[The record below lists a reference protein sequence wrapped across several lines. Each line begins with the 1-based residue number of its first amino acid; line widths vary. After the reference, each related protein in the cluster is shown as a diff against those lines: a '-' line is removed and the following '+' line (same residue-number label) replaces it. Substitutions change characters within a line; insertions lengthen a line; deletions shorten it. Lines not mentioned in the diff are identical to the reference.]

1 MKSNFILTK
10 SKKNF
15 LKRYFILFKRR
26 FGTLKQRLIAIKK
39 PFYSELKEKNNQR
52 TLFFLSINPQKLL
65 V

>member
-15 LKRYFILFKRR
+15 LKRYFILLKRR

>member
-15 LKRYFILFKRR
+15 LKRYFILLKRR

-39 PFYSELKEKNNQR
+39 PFYSELKEKI
-52 TLFFLSINPQKLL
+52 TKEHFSF
-65 V
+65 

>member
-15 LKRYFILFKRR
+15 LKRYFILLKRR
-26 FGTLKQRLIAIKK
+26 LGTLKQCLIAIKK

-65 V
+65 I